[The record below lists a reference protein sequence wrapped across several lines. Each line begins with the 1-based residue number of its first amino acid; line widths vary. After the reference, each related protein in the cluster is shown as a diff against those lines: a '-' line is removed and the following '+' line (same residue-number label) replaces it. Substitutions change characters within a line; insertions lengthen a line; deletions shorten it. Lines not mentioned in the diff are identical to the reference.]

1 MDSREKYMPGPVEE
15 EQSVLDLGTLLLM
28 GAVTVVSIS
37 LMVLGAVK
45 LGELVRIAMR
55 WW

>member
-1 MDSREKYMPGPVEE
+1 MDSQEKYVQEPVEE
-15 EQSVLDLGTLLLM
+15 EQPRLDLGTLVLM

-37 LMVLGAVK
+37 LMVLGVVK
-45 LGELVRIAMR
+45 FGELVRIAMR